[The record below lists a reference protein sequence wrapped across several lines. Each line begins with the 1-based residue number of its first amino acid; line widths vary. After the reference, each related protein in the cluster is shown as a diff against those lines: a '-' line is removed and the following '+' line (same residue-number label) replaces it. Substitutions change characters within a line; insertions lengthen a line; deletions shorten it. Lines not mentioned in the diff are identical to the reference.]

1 MNENFVEKWYVLH
14 TYSGHEYRVKDLLTE
29 RVVSLGVKDKVLEI
43 LVPDEEKIEIKG
55 AKRRIV
61 KKKAFPGYVL
71 VRIMVEPYQSKTG
84 TEYRMDNNVWYVVRN
99 TDGVSGFVGTKNVP
113 TPISDD
119 EVAVI
124 QGRMKRYS
132 SAPKEELQFNVGDKV
147 EIISGSFMGSFGK
160 IESIDMQHSKLTVMV
175 EIFNR
180 LTPVEGN
187 FDEIHSI

>member
-99 TDGVSGFVGTKNVP
+99 THGVSGFVGTNLC
-113 TPISDD
+113 
-119 EVAVI
+119 
-124 QGRMKRYS
+124 R
-132 SAPKEELQFNVGDKV
+132 
-147 EIISGSFMGSFGK
+147 
-160 IESIDMQHSKLTVMV
+160 KL
-175 EIFNR
+175 
-180 LTPVEGN
+180 
-187 FDEIHSI
+187 S

>member
-180 LTPVEGN
+180 LTPVEVN

>member
-1 MNENFVEKWYVLH
+1 MVEQ
-14 TYSGHEYRVKDLLTE
+14 
-29 RVVSLGVKDKVLEI
+29 
-43 LVPDEEKIEIKG
+43 EEKKIEIKG

-180 LTPVEGN
+180 LTPVEVN